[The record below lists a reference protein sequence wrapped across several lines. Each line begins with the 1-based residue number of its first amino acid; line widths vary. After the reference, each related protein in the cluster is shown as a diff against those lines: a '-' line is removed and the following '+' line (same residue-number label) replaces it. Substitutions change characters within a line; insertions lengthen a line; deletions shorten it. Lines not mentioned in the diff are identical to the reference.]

1 MADRKWDLLN
11 SLGYLYNAF
20 AVYTDSDL
28 DEAEKKEMFTCISEW
43 SPDSSR
49 TEILGCLDLTLNWFV
64 EDFKA
69 TDKEDFMTDKDKV
82 LGNIYGI
89 CAGIKENIE
98 DEKTRQA
105 IVDDLARIGR
115 ADGHYDDVEKSW
127 AKITA
132 SNMGVN
138 TPA

>member
-1 MADRKWDLLN
+1 MADRNWNLLN

-20 AVYTDSDL
+20 AVYTDGDL

-49 TEILGCLDLTLNWFV
+49 TEILDSLDSTLTWFL

-69 TDKEDFMTDKDKV
+69 TDKENLMTDKDEV